1 MDERG
6 FLKDMEELVEATPG
20 SLNLS
25 VELTNLEQ
33 WNSLAFISFL
43 AMADSNYNAKVGPSE
58 LRGCQTIGDLMK
70 LVSK

>member
-1 MDERG
+1 MDEKA
-6 FLKDMEELVEATPG
+6 FLKDMEELVEATAG
-20 SLNLS
+20 SLDLS
-25 VELTNLEQ
+25 VELRDLEQ

-58 LRGCQTIGDLMK
+58 LRGCQTIADLMN